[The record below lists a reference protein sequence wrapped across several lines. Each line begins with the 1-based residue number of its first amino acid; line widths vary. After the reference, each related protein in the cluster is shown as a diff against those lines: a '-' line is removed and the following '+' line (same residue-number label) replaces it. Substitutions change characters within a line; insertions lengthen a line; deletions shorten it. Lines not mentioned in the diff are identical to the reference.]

1 VVTTEPIYRGIEEAE
16 REQAAALIMLGFGNP
31 HRSDYARRTVAEEFR
46 VLEADGEVVSVLR
59 HARLAQWWLGRAL
72 PSAQVLQFVTP
83 PEHRARG
90 YGAVLLARLM
100 AELYDDG
107 VPTVTLRPSTA
118 AFYRTVGFEF
128 AGSWSTYQVR
138 CEHLPRSPAPW
149 RVRRLAADGLEP
161 LFELYE
167 RLAPARHG
175 ALVRDRRWWRR
186 LTREGQPE
194 PATCFL
200 LEAEDS
206 SPAGW
211 VLVAFE
217 EGTALPPEQFSKRIE
232 VLDWGCVPGAER
244 GLLAALAGF
253 APLGGYVQWSGPD
266 PDPVL
271 FVLDDERQSMIARYH
286 WMLRLVD
293 LAAAFAGRPYPAGMD
308 GEVAFTVEDAVCPWN
323 QGSWRLLLE
332 AGQAEVSR
340 TGSAPAGRAHPRG
353 LAALF
358 TGFADP
364 GLLAAA
370 GLLSGFGTDE
380 LELLRAAFAGGPRP
394 WTAEFY

>member
-1 VVTTEPIYRGIEEAE
+1 MTTEPTYRGIEEAE
-16 REQAAALIMLGFGNP
+16 RERAAALMMLAFGNP
-31 HRSDYARRTVAEEFR
+31 HEGQYARRTVAEEFR
-46 VLEADGEVVSVLR
+46 VLEAGGEIVSVLR
-59 HARLAQWWLGRAL
+59 QARLAQWWLGRAL
-72 PSAQVLQFVTP
+72 PSAQVLQFATP

-100 AELYDDG
+100 AELHDDG

-118 AFYRTVGFEF
+118 AFYRRVGFEF
-128 AGSWSTYQVR
+128 AGSWSAYQVG
-138 CEHLPRSPAPW
+138 CEHLPRSPGPW

-161 LFELYE
+161 VVELYG

-175 ALVRDRRWWRR
+175 AFVRDRRWWRR
-186 LTREGQPE
+186 FTREGLAE

-200 LEAEDS
+200 VEAEDGT
-206 SPAGW
+206 PAGW
-211 VLVAFE
+211 ALVAFE
-217 EGTALPPEQFSKRIE
+217 PGRPVPGEPFRNRIE

-244 GLLAALAGF
+244 GLLAALAGW
-253 APLGGYVQWSGPD
+253 APLGGFVQWSGPD

-271 FVLDDERQSMIARYH
+271 FALDDEHLRMIGRYH

-293 LAAAFAGRPYPAGMD
+293 LEAAFAGRRYPAGVD
-308 GEVAFTVEDAVCPWN
+308 GEVAFAVEDEACPWN
-323 QGSWRLLLE
+323 AGAWRLAL
-332 AGQAEVSR
+332 GGGKAEVAR
-340 TGSAPAGRAHPRG
+340 AGPAPTGRAHPRG

-370 GLLSGFGTDE
+370 GLLDGFGDAE
-380 LELLRAAFAGGPRP
+380 LDLLRTAFAGPRP
-394 WTAEFY
+394 WTAEYY

>member
-1 VVTTEPIYRGIEEAE
+1 MTMEPTYRGIEEAE
-16 REQAAALIMLGFGNP
+16 REQAAALMMLGFGHP
-31 HRSDYARRTVAEEFR
+31 HRADYARRTVAEEFR
-46 VLEADGEVVSVLR
+46 VLEADGEIVSVLR
-59 HARLAQWWLGRAL
+59 QARLAQWWLGRAL
-72 PSAQVLQFVTP
+72 PSAQVLQLATP

-90 YGAVLLARLM
+90 YGAVLLGRLM

-128 AGSWSTYQVR
+128 AGSWSVYQVR
-138 CEHLPRSPAPW
+138 CEHLPRSAAPW
-149 RVRRLAADGLEP
+149 RVRRLAPDGLEP
-161 LFELYE
+161 VLGLYE
-167 RLAPARHG
+167 RLVPARHG
-175 ALVRDRRWWRR
+175 GLARDRRWWRR
-186 LTREGQPE
+186 FTREGLPE

-206 SPAGW
+206 SPVGW
-211 VLVAFE
+211 MLVAFE
-217 EGTALPPEQFSKRIE
+217 PGMAVPPEPFSNRIE

-244 GLLAALAGF
+244 GLLAALAGWG
-253 APLGGYVQWSGPD
+253 PLGGYVQWSGPD

-271 FVLDDERQSMIARYH
+271 FALDDEHLSMIARYH

-293 LAAAFAGRPYPAGMD
+293 LAAAFAGRPYPAGVD
-308 GEVAFTVEDAVCPWN
+308 GEVSFTVQDTVCPWN
-323 QGSWRLLLE
+323 AGHWRIVL
-332 AGQAEVSR
+332 GGGKAELDR
-340 TGSAPAGRAHPRG
+340 TGSVPAGRADPRG

-364 GLLAAA
+364 EVLAAA
-370 GLLSGFGTDE
+370 GMLDGFGGAE
-380 LELLRAAFAGGPRP
+380 LGLLRAAFAGPRP